1 MDKYHDICKIK
12 NVCLVGWLELL
23 DVYAGRRIKS
33 AFMKDF
39 LIYVKDFFNSKIVSI
54 FIIVS
59 FDLFLILAR
68 T

>member
-1 MDKYHDICKIK
+1 
-12 NVCLVGWLELL
+12 
-23 DVYAGRRIKS
+23 
-33 AFMKDF
+33 MKDF